1 MNEYMTNNE
10 QVRERMKGGSE
21 GKNGRREERGGGSR
35 ERESRGKL
43 IKR

>member
-21 GKNGRREERGGGSR
+21 GKNGRREERGRKEFFKTQNQPNFFG
-35 ERESRGKL
+35 
-43 IKR
+43 